1 MTQAGLQGEVPGRRT
16 LRLNL
21 AGVPVEAQVSHELTA
36 RRCAPFLDARAT
48 SEPLIRAHVG
58 EADVERERALAPEYS
73 DAYLEMTTLH
83 RMVAEAMPALGRLVF
98 HACVVE
104 FEGRAYAFTA
114 PSGTGKSTHA
124 SLWMRHLGPRAC
136 VLNGDKPLLRVP
148 EVGPVEA
155 WGSPWTG
162 KEGWGYAGH
171 APLAGICVLHQAPA
185 CSIARME
192 VTDATEPLV
201 RQCYIPQES
210 PSAALAALACADR
223 LLARV
228 GVWSLGCTI
237 SEEAVRL
244 SFEAMTGRSY
254 EEYRRPEGM

>member
-1 MTQAGLQGEVPGRRT
+1 MTDDWQDELAWHA
-16 LRLNL
+16 LRLSL
-21 AGVPVEAQVSHELTA
+21 AGIPAEVQVRHALTA
-36 RRCAPFLDARAT
+36 RRCAPFADAHPAT
-48 SEPLIRAHVG
+48 EPLIRVRVSEEDVG
-58 EADVERERALAPEYS
+58 RERVSAPAYS
-73 DAYLEMTTLH
+73 DAYLELTALH
-83 RMVAEAMPALGRLVF
+83 RLVAEAMPPFDRLVF

-104 FEGRAYAFTA
+104 FDGRAYAFTA

-124 SLWMRHLGPRAC
+124 GLWMRCLGEQAR
-136 VLNGDKPLLRVP
+136 VLNGDKPFLHVP
-148 EVGPVEA
+148 VEGPVEA

-185 CSIARME
+185 CSIARMQ
-192 VTDATEPLV
+192 VDAALEPLM

-210 PSAALAALACADR
+210 PAAALAALACVDR

-228 GVWSLGCTI
+228 GVWQLGCTI

-254 EEYRRPEGM
+254 EEHRRSAGA

>member
-1 MTQAGLQGEVPGRRT
+1 M
-16 LRLNL
+16 RLNL
-21 AGVPVEAQVSHELTA
+21 AGVPVEAQVRYALTA
-36 RRCAPFLDARAT
+36 ERCATFADAQAA
-48 SEPLIRAHVG
+48 SEPPVRVRVS
-58 EADVERERALAPEYS
+58 EEDVERERALASEYS
-73 DAYLEMTTLH
+73 DAYLELTALH
-83 RMVAEAMPALGRLVF
+83 RLVAEAMPAFDRIVF

-124 SLWMRHLGPRAC
+124 RLWMRHLGEQVR
-136 VLNGDKPLLRVP
+136 VLNGDKPFLHVP
-148 EVGPVEA
+148 MEGPVEA

-185 CSIARME
+185 CSIARMQ
-192 VTDATEPLV
+192 VADALEPLM

-210 PSAALAALACADR
+210 PAAALAALACVDR

-228 GVWSLGCTI
+228 GVWQLGCTI

-244 SFEAMTGRSY
+244 TFEAMTGRSY
-254 EEYRRPEGM
+254 EEHRRPEGA

>member
-1 MTQAGLQGEVPGRRT
+1 MTDEQAGAPEWRT
-16 LRLNL
+16 LRLSL
-21 AGVPVEAQVSHELTA
+21 AGIPVEAQVRHALAA
-36 RRCAPFLDARAT
+36 RRCAPFADAREGAG
-48 SEPLIRAHVG
+48 PLIRARVG
-58 EADVERERALAPEYS
+58 EEDVERERSCAPEYS
-73 DAYLEMTTLH
+73 DAYLELTALH
-83 RMVAEAMPALGRLVF
+83 RAVAEAMPAFERLVF

-124 SLWMRHLGPRAC
+124 SLWMRHLGPQAR
-136 VLNGDKPLLRVP
+136 VLNGDKPFLHVP
-148 EVGPVEA
+148 ADGPVEA

-171 APLAGICVLHQAPA
+171 VPLAGICVLHQASA

-192 VTDATEPLV
+192 VSDALEPLV

-210 PSAALAALACADR
+210 PSAALAALVCADR

-254 EEYRRPEGM
+254 EENRRQAGT